1 MRFQTRLAP
10 RCDHRSMTSALLVL
24 PSVGRGTSMVAGR
37 SRRTKSILFCTFL
50 RKSTS
55 WIHSPPYLTWCGISA
70 PNSRMTQDHM
80 LKIAPLMISAFLA
93 ACPGVASAQAGVRHA
108 VDAVIRPLMRRDGI
122 PGMAVG
128 VVVDGHARVFDY
140 GVVSLRTRVPVRPDT
155 LFEIGS
161 ASKTFTATLA
171 SYAVVTGHMA
181 LSEAVSRYFRSLRG
195 TPFGDQVSLLNL
207 VTHTPGGIPLQV
219 PADVHTRSELI
230 RYLRA
235 WRPRYAP
242 GTYRTYSN
250 IGIGLLGVAAARSL
264 HQRFAIVMQKDLLP
278 TLGLN
283 HTFVVVPAAMK
294 ANYAQGYTGSGRPVR
309 LTPGVP
315 LAGGLRH
322 QNDGRGH
329 GAIPGNQHG
338 DDSCR
343 SRCAARR
350 VRHPY
355 RVFQSR
361 CTHAGHDLG
370 AISVS
375 GRAGAAVGGKRTGH
389 AIRCGASQ
397 GAPTAAV
404 AAGECV
410 AQKDGLDPRIFD
422 LRDLYSG
429 AKVRGRPAVE

>member
-1 MRFQTRLAP
+1 
-10 RCDHRSMTSALLVL
+10 
-24 PSVGRGTSMVAGR
+24 
-37 SRRTKSILFCTFL
+37 
-50 RKSTS
+50 
-55 WIHSPPYLTWCGISA
+55 
-70 PNSRMTQDHM
+70 M

-309 LTPGVP
+309 LTPGCLWQEAYGIRTTAGDMVRFLEINMGMVRVDPVVQRAVFDTHTAYFRAGVLTQDMIWEQYRFPVALARLLAGNAPAMLFDAVPARALHPP
-315 LAGGLRH
+315 LAPEANAWLNKTGST
-322 QNDGRGH
+322 RGFSTYV
-329 GAIPGNQHG
+329 AFIP
-338 DDSCR
+338 
-343 SRCAARR
+343 ARKLAVVLLSNKSYPIPDR
-350 VRHPY
+350 VTAGY
-355 RVFQSR
+355 RIMTALLQ
-361 CTHAGHDLG
+361 
-370 AISVS
+370 
-375 GRAGAAVGGKRTGH
+375 RTD
-389 AIRCGASQ
+389 ADA
-397 GAPTAAV
+397 
-404 AAGECV
+404 
-410 AQKDGLDPRIFD
+410 
-422 LRDLYSG
+422 
-429 AKVRGRPAVE
+429 RGRR